1 MTPPPPGTVGD
12 RAAGVLLGAACG
24 DALGVPYEFAR
35 RLADH
40 EVPEMVGGGLGPY
53 APGEYSDDTQMA
65 VCIAETLR
73 DHDAPLSHRALQQT
87 AEAFLAWRR
96 DGASDIGHQTQKVLG
111 EVEHARG
118 TENVAQEMA
127 SVSERLFESGLPSA
141 GNGSLMRTGPLALAY
156 LDDPAGLAVA
166 ADRYSRL
173 THGDPLASEACVLW
187 CEGVRRAVV
196 RGDLSGVRAG
206 VELLPVGRQASW
218 AAWLDEAEER
228 PPHAFEGNGFVV
240 RTLQAAWSAVSLGDA
255 EEAAEGGSRS
265 TESLR
270 LQHSL
275 WAAVRAG
282 DDTDTVAAIAGA
294 LLGARYGA
302 SAIPDEYLS
311 AVHGWPGYRAADL
324 ARLAL
329 AVTDRHS

>member
-35 RLADH
+35 RLGDH

-73 DHDAPLSHRALQQT
+73 DHDAPLSDRALGQT
-87 AEAFLAWRR
+87 AEAFLTWRR

-118 TENVAQEMA
+118 TEVVAEEMA
-127 SVSERLFESGLPSA
+127 AVARRLFESGLPSA

-240 RTLQAAWSAVSLGDA
+240 RTLQAAWSAVSRGEA
-255 EEAAEGGSRS
+255 EEAPE
-265 TESLR
+265 ESLR
-270 LQHSL
+270 HSL
-275 WAAVRAG
+275 WSAVRAG

-311 AVHGWPGYRAADL
+311 VVHGWPGYRAADL
-324 ARLAL
+324 AGLAL
-329 AVTDRHS
+329 AITERHS